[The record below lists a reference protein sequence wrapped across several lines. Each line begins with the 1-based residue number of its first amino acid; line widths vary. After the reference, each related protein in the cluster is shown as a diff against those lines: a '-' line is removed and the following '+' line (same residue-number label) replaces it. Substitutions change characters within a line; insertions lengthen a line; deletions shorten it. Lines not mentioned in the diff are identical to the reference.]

1 MKNIRNLIGSKLI
14 DVEININGFTVLY
27 FEDEKGNVY
36 SVDLCP
42 TVRKLEE
49 GTVPE
54 VPVQEQYIGK
64 CLYCNE
70 TNEIALAVKSD
81 NRPKYCMNCGKAVIY
96 QTNLVF

>member
-1 MKNIRNLIGSKLI
+1 MTNIRNLIGSKLI
-14 DVEININGFTVLY
+14 DIEININGFTVLY

-54 VPVQEQYIGK
+54 VPVQEQSQVEK
-64 CLYCNE
+64 LAK
-70 TNEIALAVKSD
+70 EIYSFRSKIAHNSK
-81 NRPKYCMNCGKAVIY
+81 KG
-96 QTNLVF
+96 F